1 MFAKLFRGTAM
12 GSRQNGRILPNG
24 LHLTQGAE
32 FLWEQP
38 RGALASRGWS
48 FSNHGSWRGSAW
60 MQSRIRPFP
69 AASSAKSLFPKT
81 SLPCTEVVTWRRKQ
95 SPCAGR
101 GPCLTSID
109 GHSRVIEPP
118 HPRTR
123 RELVRPRVLRHQDRR
138 EAGRVPARQHQ
149 VELARLVRRVH
160 ERDLVASGR

>member
-69 AASSAKSLFPKT
+69 ALFRQIAVPENELALHRSRNVAPKA
-81 SLPCTEVVTWRRKQ
+81 V
-95 SPCAGR
+95 
-101 GPCLTSID
+101 
-109 GHSRVIEPP
+109 RVC
-118 HPRTR
+118 
-123 RELVRPRVLRHQDRR
+123 RPR
-138 EAGRVPARQHQ
+138 
-149 VELARLVRRVH
+149 
-160 ERDLVASGR
+160 